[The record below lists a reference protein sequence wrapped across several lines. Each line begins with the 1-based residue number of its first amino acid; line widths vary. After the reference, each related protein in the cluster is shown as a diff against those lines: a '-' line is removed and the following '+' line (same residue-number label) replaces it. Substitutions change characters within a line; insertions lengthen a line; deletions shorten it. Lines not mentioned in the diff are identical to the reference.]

1 MKAFFVLMVIFILG
15 SCSTSKKNPNWDSGA
30 QRQEAFEDETR
41 NDQQDQ
47 FRNQFPGQWAY

>member
-1 MKAFFVLMVIFILG
+1 MKVFFVLMVILFLG